1 MTLKIVR
8 NDITK
13 MNTEA
18 IVNIANSFPVVSEG
32 CEKAI
37 YEVAGYEML
46 LEQRKK
52 VGEKSVGEAFLTPGF
67 SLVAKYI
74 IHAVSPRYVDGNSGE
89 EEKLRACYQNV
100 LQIAIDNHITSIA
113 FPLIA
118 TGSYG
123 YPREE
128 GLRIAVEEINSFL
141 EQYSMEIYLVVF
153 DQKMTELGKK
163 RYPDLETYISQNY
176 VEEKSAKANWDGQAE
191 KDTAISK
198 KEKSRLWDL
207 FSAKRSKSAS
217 EKRNFSGAAKTGAAK
232 PSTFGRTHFDASMQE
247 AKSSTKQEP
256 VPMLFSMAQPKPQA
270 ENVRATLAD
279 RPTNKPG
286 KKLAEPE
293 TTEVLEEAEILE
305 YTEALE
311 DTEVLEDVEMLEE
324 MSSDGLKASAE
335 SREDEAISGLEKAL
349 SERMKHMT
357 DTYQEYLFYLIE
369 SKGMTN
375 AEIYKRAIVDKKVF
389 SKIKNNPDYH
399 PNKMTALCLCVG
411 AKLNLDET
419 KDLLARAGYALSP
432 CDKTD
437 IIFSYFIENEI
448 YDMIEIDIQLE
459 EYGLPCV
466 IS

>member
-18 IVNIANSFPVVSEG
+18 IVNTANSFPVVGEG

-67 SLVAKYI
+67 SLSAKYI

-89 EEKLRACYQNV
+89 EEKLRACYQNA

-141 EQYSMEIYLVVF
+141 EQHSMEIYLVVF

-191 KDTAISK
+191 KDTAVNK

-217 EKRNFSGAAKTGAAK
+217 EGRRFAGSEKTGAAK
-232 PSTFGRTHFDASMQE
+232 LGASKRATLDASMQE
-247 AKSSTKQEP
+247 MKSSTKADSA
-256 VPMLFSMAQPKPQA
+256 PMLFSMAQPMARPMPQA
-270 ENVRATLAD
+270 KNVRTNLAD
-279 RPTNKPG
+279 RSK
-286 KKLAEPE
+286 EQ
-293 TTEVLEEAEILE
+293 LEEELEILE
-305 YTEALE
+305 DA
-311 DTEVLEDVEMLEE
+311 EVLEDVELLEE
-324 MSSDGLKASAE
+324 MSSGSLDASAE
-335 SREDEAISGLEKAL
+335 FRADEAISGLEKAL